1 MSAFVTPK
9 TTMNESTAVFA
20 ASREVEVLLG
30 DRGEDRALHPDHRAD
45 EGVDDHEQR
54 ELPEVLP

>member
-1 MSAFVTPK
+1 
-9 TTMNESTAVFA
+9 MNESTAVFA